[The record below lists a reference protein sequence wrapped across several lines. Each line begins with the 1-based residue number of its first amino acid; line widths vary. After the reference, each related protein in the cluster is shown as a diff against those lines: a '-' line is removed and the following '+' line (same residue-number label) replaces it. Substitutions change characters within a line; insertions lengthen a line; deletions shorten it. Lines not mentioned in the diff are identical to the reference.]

1 MELPGGPG
9 ANRHPGLWVRVINVP
24 DEDQIGRSLSYAR
37 DSFLRPARLLRTIHT
52 QITTTKVLFEGVSAR
67 HGARLGARTTV
78 ATATYRTTVVG
89 ITID

>member
-9 ANRHPGLWVRVINVP
+9 ANRLPGLWVRVINVP
-24 DEDQIGRSLSYAR
+24 DEGQIGRSLCYAS

-52 QITTTKVLFEGVSAR
+52 QVTTTKVLFEGVSAR
-67 HGARLGARTTV
+67 DGARFGGRTTM
-78 ATATYRTTVVG
+78 ATATYRTTAVG